1 MRLDRLLANL
11 GYGSRREVQ
20 DLLRAGGVRTR
31 EGQPLGPN
39 ATDPGGELQVAGE
52 PIDPRPPLT
61 LLLHKPLGLVCTRS
75 DDEGPTIY
83 ACLPAR
89 FARRRPPLA
98 TVGRLDKETSGFL
111 LLTDDGA
118 LLHRLISPRTHL
130 PRRYTLEVE
139 GRPSDEALERIRAGG
154 LVLRGEERPLRP
166 ARVERLGERRLSLV
180 LSEGRYHQVRRMM
193 AALGHPVLRLH
204 RDGMGEANLGEL
216 EEGQWRVFDPRELD
230 GAGPVTPLA

>member
-20 DLLRAGGVRTR
+20 DLLRRGLVRT
-31 EGQPLGPN
+31 EAGPPLAPT
-39 ATDPGGELQVAGE
+39 ATDPGGALWVDGE

-61 LLLHKPLGLVCTRS
+61 LLLHKPLGLVCTQS
-75 DDEGPTIY
+75 EDEGPTVY
-83 ACLPAR
+83 TCLPPR

-130 PRRYTLEVE
+130 PRRYTVEVE
-139 GRPSDEALERIRAGG
+139 GRPSAEVLERIRAGG
-154 LVLRGEERPLRP
+154 LLLRGEERPLRP
-166 ARVERLGERRLSLV
+166 ALVQRLGEGRLSLV

-204 RDGMGEANLGEL
+204 RDGMGAADLGDL
-216 EEGQWRVFDPRELD
+216 APGRWRVFDPRELD
-230 GAGPVTPLA
+230 GAGTAALPS